1 MRCLRNCP
9 ELVSR
14 FVRRTSLSVAA
25 VSTDKDVRRTKVFSG
40 HFLKGV
46 AVRCKLHRASLRNR
60 TACAMPLIVCLALV
74 AASIAD
80 GADDLAHTYVTQIQP
95 LLVKTC
101 GECHGKMP
109 TDNDLDLT
117 SFDSAQAMIAR
128 PKMLSDVADRVRG
141 GDMPPK
147 EAPQPTEAER
157 EQLLGWITAALDA
170 EAAARAGDPGPVTL
184 RRLNNT
190 EYDNAIRDLTGVD
203 MRPTQA
209 REFPI
214 DSVGGEGFANVG
226 DAMPVTPELVE
237 RYHQAARDVAARA
250 VLLPN
255 SLRFS
260 SSPDRPTWTKEI
272 LDSIRGFHARYA
284 GPNGEPPLATHLAAT
299 LRHRDEFTSGSDA
312 AIAAVAA
319 EEKLNATYLTSLWD
333 GLTRVTVRRTSS
345 PSTVGLD
352 GLEVRRT
359 AADRP
364 AEVDAQMKQW
374 REKVALFEADKQ
386 RRQAALESGR
396 QKIESQW
403 SSSKRVL
410 AQSIVAEGSS
420 APFEQTVA
428 VQRGELLLLTV
439 LPNENHGADSTL
451 VEWTI
456 GETAGDQRTWSVSEL
471 VPNLLKGNS
480 WSDKHEARWSFLET
494 TTTPAFLAERRDNN
508 GGRAELK
515 SWSLGS
521 EPSVFVN
528 SGAQDLQLWTMLPA
542 RTFFVHPG
550 PKRPVSVAW
559 TSPIDGELLVSG
571 RVADAH
577 PAGLDGVS
585 FELSHMAAPD
595 LGQALDDL
603 SSNSTVLPDP
613 GLAPDLLSHIR
624 EQWQVATDPAPI
636 LASIKAT
643 QDQLFL
649 SNYSKNAV
657 IAVGNGF
664 PAWEELRRVV
674 ARERVEG
681 AARELVFKLVTLPAQ
696 PDTFVVWDRLRLE
709 GGDGPTLVL
718 AEHPEL
724 REAVEAACGIRFG
737 QHPQNRPVPE
747 SALVTAAGAEMV
759 IDLTK
764 LPESL
769 QKLLTLPRFLRAD
782 VSLDE
787 ASPETAAVQAFVIA
801 ATGGGGG
808 LAEPVAQATPGNPRV
823 ATIVHPRV
831 AAEQAR
837 SAVEFRALFPPAV
850 LFEPIIPRDAQGSVF
865 LYHREDEPLRRLLLD
880 DAGRAE
886 LDRLWSELQFV
897 SEQAFATPRMFEE
910 IVQYYRR
917 PNDGARVMF
926 FYLQLFGEQV
936 KQEEA
941 DLREAQ
947 VAAEPSHMEALLAFA
962 ARAWRRPLAD
972 DERETLLASYRAD
985 RAESVQHD
993 PAFRAALARVLSS
1006 PWFLYR
1012 VEQPATGPHWQPV
1025 SEEELA
1031 TRLSFLLWDSIPD
1044 DELRANAER
1053 LHEPAVMEEQVRRML
1068 KDARMRGMAEEFG
1081 ARWLGVR
1088 DFVTNHG
1095 RNLQHFPDF
1104 TPVVRDAL
1112 AEEPVKFFEDLLVND
1127 RPVADVIAA
1136 DAVVVNDVLANH
1148 YGIPG
1153 VTGPEWR
1160 RVENVSAYSRG
1171 GMLGFAAVLA
1181 KTAAASRTSP
1191 VKRGAWV
1198 VQMLGERLPKVPPGV
1213 PPLPET
1219 PPAGLSVREITER
1232 HRQDVA
1238 CAGCHVRIDP
1248 YGMTLEQFDALG
1260 RLRPASDLQ
1269 PGDARATTR
1278 DGTEIDGFVG
1288 LRDYLA
1294 GPRRDDVLRSLAHK
1308 LTGYALGRAVQLSD
1322 RKLIDEITRT
1332 MANGGRWSDVL
1343 LIIVNSEQF
1352 RCIRPAITAAATT
1365 PSTP

>member
-1 MRCLRNCP
+1 MLARFISLIGSTPFPGRRKAVELRRGK
-9 ELVSR
+9 ESSFVTSTSR
-14 FVRRTSLSVAA
+14 AHIFVRRTSSPSRFPTDWKSV
-25 VSTDKDVRRTKVFSG
+25 VPFSSG
-40 HFLKGV
+40 G
-46 AVRCKLHRASLRNR
+46 
-60 TACAMPLIVCLALV
+60 
-74 AASIAD
+74 AD
-80 GADDLAHTYVTQIQP
+80 GLERPSYATALLFGTLCFFTSSLMAADEQGREVFEKQIQP

-101 GECHGKMP
+101 GECHGKVP

-209 REFPI
+209 REFPV

-237 RYHQAARDVAARA
+237 RYHQAARDIAARA

-255 SLRFS
+255 GFRFS
-260 SSPDRPTWTKEI
+260 SSPDRPTWTKEM
-272 LDSIRGFHARYA
+272 LHSLRSFHARYA
-284 GPNGEPPLATHLAAT
+284 GTNGEPPLATHLAAT
-299 LRHRDEFTSGSDA
+299 LRHRDKFTTGGHV

-319 EEKLNATYLTSLWD
+319 EEKLNATYLAALWD
-333 GLTRVTVRRTSS
+333 GLRGVTVRRT
-345 PSTVGLD
+345 T
-352 GLEVRRT
+352 
-359 AADRP
+359 ADRP
-364 AEVDAQMKQW
+364 AEVDARMKQW
-374 REKVALFEADKQ
+374 REKVAQFEADKQ
-386 RRQAALESGR
+386 RRQAAFESGQ

-403 SSSKRVL
+403 ASSKRVL
-410 AQSIVAEGSS
+410 AESLVAEGGSV
-420 APFEQTVA
+420 PFEHKVS
-428 VQRGELLLLTV
+428 VRRGELLLLTV

-456 GETAGDQRTWSVSEL
+456 RETATDGRIWSVSDL

-528 SGAQDLQLWTMLPA
+528 SAAEPVQVWTNLPA
-542 RTFFVHPG
+542 RSFFVHPG
-550 PKRPVSVAW
+550 PQRPVSIAW

-585 FELSHMAAPD
+585 FELSHLAAPD
-595 LGQALDDL
+595 LGQALADL
-603 SSNSTVLPDP
+603 SNSSTDLPDP
-613 GLAPDLLSHIR
+613 GLAPDLLAHIR
-624 EQWQVATDPAPI
+624 EQWQGSSDPAPV
-636 LASIKAT
+636 LAAIKAA

-649 SNYSKNAV
+649 SNYGKNAV

-664 PAWEELRRVV
+664 PAWEELRRVL
-674 ARERVEG
+674 AHERVEG

-724 REAVEAACGIRFG
+724 REAVEAACGTKFG
-737 QHPQNRPVPE
+737 HHPQNRQVPE
-747 SALVTAAGAEMV
+747 SALVTAAGAELV

-764 LPESL
+764 IPEPL
-769 QKLLTLPRFLRAD
+769 QKLLTLPRFLHAD

-808 LAEPVAQATPGNPRV
+808 LAEPVAQATLGNPRV

-831 AAEQAR
+831 AAENAR
-837 SAVEFRALFPPAV
+837 SAAEFRALFPPAV
-850 LFEPIIPRDAQGSVF
+850 LFEPIIPRDAQGSIF

-886 LDRLWSELQFV
+886 LEQLWSELQFI
-897 SEQAFATPRMFEE
+897 SEQAFATPRMLEE
-910 IVQYYRR
+910 ITQYYRR
-917 PNDGARVMF
+917 PNDGARIMF
-926 FYLQLFGEQV
+926 FYMQLFDDQV

-941 DLREAQ
+941 DLRGAQ

-1044 DELRANAER
+1044 DELRVNAER
-1053 LHEPAVMEEQVRRML
+1053 LHEPAVMDAQVRRML

-1095 RNLQHFPDF
+1095 RNLQHFPEF

-1112 AEEPVKFFEDLLVND
+1112 AEEPVRFFEDLLVND
-1127 RPVADVIAA
+1127 RPVADVIAS

-1294 GPRRDDVLRSLAHK
+1294 GPRREDVLRSLAHK

-1343 LIIVNSEQF
+1343 LSIVNSEQF
-1352 RCIRPAITAAATT
+1352 RSIRPAMSAAATT